1 MGDSMNQRKHISP
14 QQKVI
19 ILREHLE
26 NQIRLSELSEKHDVH
41 INLLYRWKKELFEG
55 AAEIFRPK
63 QNKQSATAARST
75 ERLSA
80 KLREKDTL
88 IAELVQDNIELK
100 KSLNGDS

>member
-1 MGDSMNQRKHISP
+1 MNQRKHISP

-19 ILREHLE
+19 VLREHLE
-26 NQIRLSELSEKHDVH
+26 NQVPLSDLSEKYQVH

-55 AAEIFRPK
+55 AADIFARK
-63 QNKQSATAARST
+63 HDKQSAADSRATDRLT
-75 ERLSA
+75 E
-80 KLREKDTL
+80 KLRAKDKL

>member
-1 MGDSMNQRKHISP
+1 MNQRKHISP

-26 NQIRLSELSEKHDVH
+26 NQVPFSELSEKHDVH

-55 AAEIFRPK
+55 AVETFMPK
-63 QNKQSATAARST
+63 QNKQSAAEVRSA

-80 KLREKDTL
+80 KLREKDKL
-88 IAELVQDNIELK
+88 IAELVQDNIGLK
-100 KSLNGDS
+100 KSLTGDS

>member
-1 MGDSMNQRKHISP
+1 MNQRKHISP

-26 NQIRLSELSEKHDVH
+26 NQVPLSELSEKYHVH

-55 AAEIFRPK
+55 AAEIFSSK
-63 QNKQSATAARST
+63 QNKQSAAEVRSA
-75 ERLSA
+75 ERLSE
-80 KLREKDTL
+80 KLREKDKL

-100 KSLNGDS
+100 KSLTGDS